1 MKKEK
6 VFEMTPEQIEK
17 YHPQISIRHS
27 KNNIIRSVVLLK
39 RADNTLTFANR
50 SVEDIEVIAMTND
63 IWNAKRSIAD
73 VLRLLE
79 KYLE

>member
-6 VFEMTPEQIEK
+6 VFEMTPEQIET
-17 YHPQISIRHS
+17 SIRHS
-27 KNNIIRSVVLLK
+27 KNNIVRSVILMK

-63 IWNAKRSIAD
+63 IWNAKRGIAD
-73 VLRLLE
+73 AIRVLE

>member
-6 VFEMTPEQIEK
+6 VFEMTPEQIET
-17 YHPQISIRHS
+17 SIRHS
-27 KNNIIRSVVLLK
+27 KNNIIRSVVLLE

-63 IWNAKRSIAD
+63 IWNAKRGIAD
-73 VLRLLE
+73 ALRLLE

>member
-6 VFEMTPEQIEK
+6 VFEMTPEQIET
-17 YHPQISIRHS
+17 SIRHS

-63 IWNAKRSIAD
+63 IWNAKRSIGS
-73 VLRLLE
+73 VLEKLE
-79 KYLE
+79 KYVER